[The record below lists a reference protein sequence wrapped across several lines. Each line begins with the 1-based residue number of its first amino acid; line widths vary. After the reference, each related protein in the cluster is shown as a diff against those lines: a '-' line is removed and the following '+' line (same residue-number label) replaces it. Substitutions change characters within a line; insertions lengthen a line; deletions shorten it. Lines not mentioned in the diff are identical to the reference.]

1 MRALVDWILRK
12 KLGFVEKACE
22 KPNIHIG
29 FSHELLLEKLFY
41 PSGWIVDSMTFKY
54 RRKITITEQSGNN
67 LSDYQVRIDLD
78 STNFDFSHF
87 LNEGKDLRFTDA
99 SKNLLPY
106 WVEKMDIAA
115 EEATIWVKVPSIPAN
130 SSVDIFMYYGSPEV
144 DSASDISN
152 TAILGDDFVET
163 LNSAEVKARY
173 KAVMDRILEVVEEDF
188 ASHGGT
194 GQIGDDTDDVR
205 SQEVCSFYAYMYVLD
220 GDSTI
225 LDHCIK
231 IINWAIDNL
240 QTTDGAFLENGGAS
254 YPRTGFFTSEMM
266 FSYIL
271 LEDYLD
277 SATKTKWLNSAKKA
291 CDWLYGCSHPGE
303 TNQVMAEMLAHY
315 LYYKASGDTTYL
327 NYAQEHRDWI
337 IANRWVQETDTTGYF
352 TEAGGWD
359 SVYNLVQMLI
369 LMWYRYWSGDTAFD
383 TYLQQMWNKERLYI
397 DFETL
402 KIDTSGNTRVTE
414 TWYLRYPALE
424 GLYGVV
430 TDPDYDWREIHRR
443 SAFQIL
449 ELDLFD
455 NGIVDKAGFDHT
467 VGGLMRGNIPGGHFH
482 LVETPDYEATYGAFE
497 SPANWKIAG
506 IDGWLL
512 IKSSGK
518 LYIETPDR
526 PPSPITLYSSSAINE
541 NDIAVEVK
549 MAITK
554 SIDVN
559 AEVIGIHVQD
569 NAVDWT
575 DTSLYYAALK
585 ERDQQDEIAKRVS
598 GTKTSLGARSR
609 TVSMDYFY
617 RQTFRRINNTLKF
630 KDDTVD
636 WLSATDGDY
645 TSGYVCLACYEAG
658 CDYKFIFIRKY
669 TEPEPS
675 VSLGEEESA

>member
-1 MRALVDWILRK
+1 MIDIKSQIIKPALDLEDLKVVASAEGWRLTDLRS
-12 KLGFVEKACE
+12 LHFFLRR
-22 KPNIHIG
+22 N
-29 FSHELLLEKLFY
+29 
-41 PSGWIVDSMTFKY
+41 FKY

-78 STNFDFSHF
+78 ATNFDFSHF

-115 EEATIWVKVPSIPAN
+115 QEATIWVKVPSIPAN

-152 TAILGDDFVET
+152 TAILGDDFVEA

-240 QTTDGAFLENGGAS
+240 QTTDGAFLEDGIKS
-254 YPRTGFFTSEMM
+254 YARTGFFTWEMM
-266 FSYIL
+266 FSYLL

-277 SATKTKWLNSAKKA
+277 SATKTKWLNSAREA
-291 CDWLYGCSHPGE
+291 CDWLYAQDHPDV

-315 LYYKASGDTTYL
+315 LYYKASGDSTYL

-352 TEAGGWD
+352 TELGGWD

-402 KIDTSGNTRVTE
+402 KVDTSGNTRVTE

-455 NGIVDKAGFDHT
+455 NGIVDKKGFDHT
-467 VGGLMRGNIPGGHFH
+467 VGGLLKGNIPGAYFH
-482 LVETPDYEATYGAFE
+482 LVETPDYKATYGAFE
-497 SPANWKIAG
+497 NPANWKIVG
-506 IDGWLL
+506 TDGWLL

-518 LYIETPDR
+518 LYIETPDG

-541 NDIAVEVK
+541 NNIAVEVK

-554 SIDVN
+554 SVDANI
-559 AEVIGIHVQD
+559 ELIGIHVQD

-575 DTSLYYAALK
+575 DTSLYYVALK
-585 ERDQQDEIAKRVS
+585 ERDQQDEIAKLVS
-598 GTKTSLGARSR
+598 GAKTSLSGARSR

-630 KDDTVD
+630 KDDTID
-636 WLSATDGDY
+636 WLSGTDGDY

-658 CDYKFIFIRKY
+658 CDYKFIFVRKY

-675 VSLGEEESA
+675 VSIGEEETA